1 MATPNTNK
9 GKRPKVKVILPNK
22 ITSGARSKV
31 NPADFNGVGT
41 QLREVALM
49 PFLNESIN
57 DLRAVWEMTKLI
69 RHLSRIEG
77 PISTAIFNLVQV
89 AAGPYTIAAYD
100 ANTNHFDPDATDL
113 CNSII
118 TKMECAYDTN
128 GFSNIMGF
136 TQIQQTMLREAIIT
150 NGVGTELVLNKA
162 YLPDHMQI
170 VGLETL
176 RWTKNTDNKYVP
188 NQQIAGQP
196 KLVPLD
202 IPTFFVSRAAGDPA
216 DVLPRSMME
225 AAIKLLIYFEEILED
240 IRKSMKQTGYAR
252 NVVTLDLEKIK
263 AAAPRGV
270 LNDTVKFQQFCET
283 VRTSVENTI
292 NNIDPEDAL
301 VMFDVA
307 NFEIKSAQ
315 FGKAIDYSPLLNSV
329 SGMYATSMK
338 TPPTVLGMRMDSG
351 SQALGNVETL
361 IFLKSCAAVQK
372 PVETQLSRILTM
384 ACRLYGANVYI
395 KFKYDPINIR
405 PEIETEAF
413 KTMRQTR
420 ILELLSL
427 GLISDEEAALQLKT
441 GKLPP
446 GSQKLSGTFF
456 HILAGALPAEG
467 GETDDNGQPVPAANK
482 KTLGG
487 NSKQPKPGDTPIG
500 KALQPDKNAPRK
512 AGGRSQ

>member
-1 MATPNTNK
+1 MTVRK
-9 GKRPKVKVILPNK
+9 SKLPKVKVMLPNK
-22 ITSGARSKV
+22 IASGARSKV
-31 NPADFNGVGT
+31 NPNDFNAVGV
-41 QLREVALM
+41 QFREVALM

-89 AAGPYTIAAYD
+89 ADSPFTISAFD
-100 ANTNHFDPDATDL
+100 TNTNHFDPDGVDL
-113 CNSII
+113 CKSILN
-118 TKMECAYDTN
+118 KMECAYDVN
-128 GFSNIMGF
+128 GFSNVMGF
-136 TQIQQTMLREAIIT
+136 SQLRQTMLRESVIT
-150 NGVGTELVLNKA
+150 NGVATELVLDKA
-162 YLPDHMQI
+162 HLPSFFQI

-176 RWTKNTDNKYVP
+176 RWTKNAENKYVP
-188 NQQIAGQP
+188 NQMIAGDP

-202 IPTFFVSRAAGDPA
+202 IPNFFVSRAVGDPA
-216 DVLPRSMME
+216 DILPRSIME

-252 NVVTLDLEKIK
+252 NVVTLDLQKIK
-263 AAAPRGV
+263 DAAPRSV
-270 LNDTVKFQQFCET
+270 VNDTKLFQEFCEQ
-283 VRTSVENTI
+283 VRHGVEQTI

-307 NFEIKSAQ
+307 TFKVESPN
-315 FGKAIDYSPLLNSV
+315 FGKDIDYSPLMNAV

-361 IFLKSCAAVQK
+361 IFLKAARSVQQ
-372 PVETQLSRILTM
+372 PVETQLSRALTL

-395 KFKYDPINIR
+395 EFKFDPINIR
-405 PEIETEAF
+405 PDTETEAF

-420 ILELLSL
+420 ILEQLSI
-427 GLISDEEAALQLKT
+427 GFITDEVAALKLKT
-441 GKLPP
+441 GKRPP
-446 GSQKLSGTFF
+446 GAPKLSGTFF
-456 HILAGALPAEG
+456 HILAGALPSEG
-467 GETDDNGQPVPAANK
+467 TSGNTDDNGQPVPAANK
-482 KTLGG
+482 KTPGG
-487 NSKQPKPGDTPIG
+487 NSQQPKPGDTPIG
-500 KALQPDKNAPRK
+500 KTLQPNKTAPRK